1 MIIDVGRRAATQGG
15 RSTGSVVIDSAELAG
30 LLFTAMQTRTA
41 TTPFAED
48 VGLSVDD
55 AAAVQ
60 DAFPEQLG
68 AKLGLTSVA
77 KQRHMSVDEPLHG
90 RLTTAM
96 FGPQSE
102 PPLSSIRVM
111 VHEMEGHQYT
121 VGGKPMRQVR
131 QARVAAE
138 EAT

>member
-1 MIIDVGRRAATQGG
+1 M
-15 RSTGSVVIDSAELAG
+15 IDSAELAG

-41 TTPFAED
+41 TTPFAE
-48 VGLSVDD
+48 VFGLSGDD
-55 AAAVQ
+55 AAAVH
-60 DAFPEQLG
+60 DALIEQLG

-77 KQRHMSVDEPLHG
+77 NQGHMSVDEPLHG
-90 RLTTAM
+90 WLTTAM

-111 VHEMEGHQYT
+111 VHEMEGHQYA

-131 QARVAAE
+131 QERVAAE